1 MAKATQFLK
10 VTDKNRQVVRGES
23 FDEEHLQEIDLLGWN
38 WDVQDPR
45 VETATSKGGA
55 GDSATKSQGTK
66 SQDSKFKGQKESD
79 TRPKPNILSIQKS
92 TDSATTRLLQAMN
105 NGEIFPKALLTI
117 EERYQ
122 EAPHKFR
129 MVIELKDVF
138 IVNFKWRASA
148 ESAGMTFSEDWDLNY
163 SQIHFQ
169 YDWHAKND
177 KGEYQ
182 SGGVID
188 QIFDRPADDS
198 ENTSR
203 KAPLNS
209 AEKRDINDSQIEDY
223 FKRNPQVLA
232 DYVKRHQ
239 RGK

>member
-10 VTDKNRQVVRGES
+10 ITDKNRQTVRGES
-23 FDEEHLQEIDLLGWN
+23 FDEEHLQEIDLTGWN

-45 VETATSKGGA
+45 VETPTPKGGT
-55 GDSATKSQGTK
+55 GDGAAKGQGSK
-66 SQDSKFKGQKESD
+66 SQDSKFRGQKESVD
-79 TRPKPNILSIQKS
+79 QPKPNVLSIQKS

-117 EERYQ
+117 EERFQ
-122 EAPHKFR
+122 ESPHKFR
-129 MVIELKDVF
+129 MLIELTDVF

-148 ESAGMTFSEDWDLNY
+148 ESTGMSFSEDWDLNY
-163 SQIHFQ
+163 SRIHFQ
-169 YDWHAKND
+169 YDWQGKD
-177 KGEYQ
+177 KQ
-182 SGGVID
+182 RGVID
-188 QIFDRPADDS
+188 QIFDRPPDDR

-203 KAPLNS
+203 KAPLDS
-209 AEKRDINDSQIEDY
+209 AEKRDMNDSQIEDY

-232 DYVKRHQ
+232 EYVKKYQ